1 MFSCVHN
8 RYYYFNSYHYYI
20 YCIICAVVV
29 SLYPVC
35 LAFCEIKKRSRPMQV
50 CSSRSSITGF
60 GFVGFVSGCLYWFSF
75 LVLFLFHSFFFSCF
89 CARVSCFFGVTYLF
103 IARVRAYLRVCLL
116 PARARMC
123 VTHYVPARMTG
134 VGVAFFCF
142 LLFIIFVY
150 VLHTRHVPVCESVRW

>member
-35 LAFCEIKKRSRPMQV
+35 LAFCETKKRSRPPMQV

-75 LVLFLFHSFFFSCF
+75 LVLFLFHSFFSLAFVRVFLVFSVLLIYLLRACERT
-89 CARVSCFFGVTYLF
+89 CAYACC
-103 IARVRAYLRVCLL
+103 LR
-116 PARARMC
+116 ARAC
-123 VTHYVPARMTG
+123 A
-134 VGVAFFCF
+134 
-142 LLFIIFVY
+142 
-150 VLHTRHVPVCESVRW
+150 

>member
-75 LVLFLFHSFFFSCF
+75 LVLFLFHSIFFLLLLCACF
-89 CARVSCFFGVTYLF
+89 LFFRCYLF
-103 IARVRAYLRVCLL
+103 IYC
-116 PARARMC
+116 ARAS
-123 VTHYVPARMTG
+123 VPARML
-134 VGVAFFCF
+134 VACARAHVRDTLCACAHDWCWCCVF
-142 LLFIIFVY
+142 LLFIIYYFCLCAAY
-150 VLHTRHVPVCESVRW
+150 KARSGM